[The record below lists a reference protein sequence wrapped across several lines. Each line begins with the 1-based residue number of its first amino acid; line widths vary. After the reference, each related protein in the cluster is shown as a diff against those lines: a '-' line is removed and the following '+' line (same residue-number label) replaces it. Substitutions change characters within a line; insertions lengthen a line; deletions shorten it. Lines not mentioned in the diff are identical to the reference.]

1 MIYGNKKNRF
11 TTHKEAVGIQ
21 GHDLNENASESNEGA
36 GGTARQ
42 NIIQWTAQTDN
53 ETP

>member
-11 TTHKEAVGIQ
+11 TPHKEAVGIQ
-21 GHDLNENASESNEGA
+21 GHDFNENASESNEGA

-42 NIIQWTAQTDN
+42 NIVKWTAQAQVKAQ
-53 ETP
+53 